1 MKGEW
6 CYYKEYFPK
15 DTCKYIIE
23 EGLKL
28 PVQDGKL
35 GVDGTLITNSNWRKS
50 KVRFIQKTDPNF
62 AFLFESVWKM
72 AIQANDEW
80 FGFHIS
86 KLDYIQLAEYDS
98 EYLGEYKKHHD
109 VFWMNNDPYY
119 HRKLTA
125 VVQLT
130 DPTEYEG
137 GDLELCNPIQ
147 SPNVEEVRTQG
158 TAFFFP
164 SFLEHQ
170 ATTVTKGTRYSLAC
184 WFDGPKW
191 R

>member
-1 MKGEW
+1 MRGEW
-6 CYYKEYFPK
+6 AYYKSRFTPEACAK
-15 DTCKYIIE
+15 ILEDV
-23 EGLKL
+23 LKL
-28 PVQDGKL
+28 PVQQAAL
-35 GVDGTLITNSNWRKS
+35 GVNGES
-50 KVRFIQKTDPNF
+50 KRDDYRRSQIRFIQKNDF
-62 AFLFESVWKM
+62 RFEWLFDELWKM
-72 AIQANDEW
+72 AIEANDHW

-98 EYLGEYKKHHD
+98 SYEGEYKAHHD
-109 VFWMNNDPYY
+109 VFWMNNDPIY

-130 DPTEYEG
+130 DPSLYEG
-137 GDLELCNPIQ
+137 GNLELLNLSQNPDA
-147 SPNVEEVRTQG
+147 EEVRQQG
-158 TAFFFP
+158 TTFFFP

-170 ATTVTKGTRYSLAC
+170 ATAVTKGTRYSLAC